1 MKKIYV
7 IMLLCVPLLLF
18 LGFRTSKAIGVSGL
32 VAQQAQGP
40 SYHLETDHI
49 SMKDL
54 GKLLE
59 RLGKEI
65 QQKGQVTIG
74 GDSYPVTDYGYL
86 EFHVSPRQEGTS
98 IQFELST
105 HKGLPTKKGKETR
118 TTYISYERGNMRVTP
133 AEFAK
138 ILARFGKTL
147 ASKGTFII
155 DDHSV
160 AFEGTASVVQQ
171 LMEHTRQRGGRPPCS
186 FTFDVMFGQKD
197 FPVPQDEAE
206 DPTALRPEERGWIK
220 ELAKK
225 EITGADQKAVAKLFD
240 SLSRDLKAGRVRVG
254 DQDLPA
260 GENIMCGL
268 SHLIAMDGTS
278 HRIRVGFQFGEVTP
292 RKRPTGPRY
301 GEEFFD
307 APMKKVGALLKRL
320 GTEIL
325 ESGTF
330 KLGETEFKVK
340 ERATYEISAS
350 EGGFSIGLGYTEP
363 PKKK

>member
-1 MKKIYV
+1 MKKVNSYLLHV
-7 IMLLCVPLLLF
+7 ISLCLF
-18 LGFRTSKAIGVSGL
+18 SVFAITNPTVVNGQP
-32 VAQQAQGP
+32 A
-40 SYHLETDHI
+40 YNLETDHI
-49 SMKDL
+49 SAADL
-54 GKLLE
+54 GELLE
-59 RLGKEI
+59 RMGKEI

-74 GDSYPVTDYGYL
+74 GNTYPVTGFGSIEL
-86 EFHVSPRQEGTS
+86 SVAQRRRGTQGTQGTS
-98 IQFELST
+98 IQFEIGVGR
-105 HKGLPTKKGKETR
+105 KGLPTKG
-118 TTYISYERGNMRVTP
+118 TTYISYSRSYGGKNMRMTP
-133 AEFAK
+133 AEFAE
-138 ILARFGKTL
+138 ILAKLGKTL
-147 ASKGTFII
+147 ASKGTFVI
-155 DDHSV
+155 DDHKV

-171 LMEHTRQRGGRPPCS
+171 LMEQTRQRGRRPPYS

-206 DPTALRPEERGWIK
+206 DPKALRPEERGWIK

-225 EITGADQKAVAKLFD
+225 EIKGADQKAVAKLFD
-240 SLSRDLKAGRVRVG
+240 SLSSDLKAGRVRVG

-278 HRIRVGFQFGEVTP
+278 HRIRVGFQFGEAPP

-330 KLGETEFKVK
+330 TLGDIEFKVK
-340 ERATYEISAS
+340 ERATYEIGAS
-350 EGGFSIGLGYTEP
+350 ERGFSIGLQYTEP